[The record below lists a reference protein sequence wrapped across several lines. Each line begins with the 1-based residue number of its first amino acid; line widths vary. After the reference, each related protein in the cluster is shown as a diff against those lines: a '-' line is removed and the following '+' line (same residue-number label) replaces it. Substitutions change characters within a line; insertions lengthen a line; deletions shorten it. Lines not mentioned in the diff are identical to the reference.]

1 MVGGKIMKECCNC
14 GYEWEDE
21 EEFCIK
27 CGSGD
32 FIEYEVEE

>member
-1 MVGGKIMKECCNC
+1 MKECSEC

-32 FIEYEVEE
+32 YIEVEE